1 MCEYWKPKPLKN
13 RCMLNKKVILF
24 KTREINVEIIEDEM
38 NKIKI
43 KIVRKLVMV

>member
-1 MCEYWKPKPLKN
+1 
-13 RCMLNKKVILF
+13 MLNKKVILF